1 MFLLPN
7 LRHNQEMSLSQ
18 LKREVFAYAKQMA
31 ADQLA
36 HGSQGNISAI
46 DRSTG
51 LIAITPSAADYASM
65 SPADIVVVDLQGN
78 VVEGRWKPTI
88 ETPLHTSIL
97 RARPDVGAVVHC
109 HAPNVSGFAAALQPI
124 PIVLAEAAACVG
136 RAVPC
141 APMLPSGTQAFAD
154 LMLSVL
160 GQGSAA
166 VMGQHGLV
174 TCGPTLKRAYAT
186 AIAVEDSARACVLA
200 RALGFEAQPLPAA
213 LCDELHAWWLA
224 NYSRSAITERRSPAR
239 SGKKPSA
246 KNSRSGPVQ
255 TSSAGKS
262 SPRRGKAS
270 KR

>member
-1 MFLLPN
+1 
-7 LRHNQEMSLSQ
+7 MSLTQ

-46 DRSTG
+46 DRATE
-51 LIAITPSAADYASM
+51 LIAITPSAADYAGM

-136 RAVPC
+136 RSVPC

-154 LMLSVL
+154 LMVTVL
-160 GQGSAA
+160 GDGSAA

-186 AIAVEDSARACVLA
+186 AIAIEDSARACVLA
-200 RALGFEAQPLPAA
+200 RTLGFTAQPLPDA
-213 LCDELHAWWLA
+213 LCDQLHAWWLA
-224 NYSRSAITERRSPAR
+224 NYSRSAITVRRSPAR
-239 SGKKPSA
+239 SNRKPSDA
-246 KNSRSGPVQ
+246 KSRSGPVQ
-255 TSSAGKS
+255 ASSAGKS

-270 KR
+270 RR